1 VPNEGKC
8 PKIGRIRA
16 MYREKEAPPQSS
28 KDDGGAILIF
38 IFL

>member
-1 VPNEGKC
+1 
-8 PKIGRIRA
+8 

-28 KDDGGAILIF
+28 KDDGSAILIF